1 MDRSDVEGSA
11 RLGLGGGSRS
21 GSLFVVEIFDIGMDS
36 FIGNFRVA
44 WNRLE
49 YSGSQWANLE
59 VQGGS
64 VVGFLD
70 GTSRDG
76 SIDARLLLG

>member
-44 WNRLE
+44 WNRL
-49 YSGSQWANLE
+49 
-59 VQGGS
+59 
-64 VVGFLD
+64 
-70 GTSRDG
+70 
-76 SIDARLLLG
+76 